1 MTRNLTIIVAGT
13 PAPQGSKTAYR
24 RGDRVVLVEGSTSAQ
39 RARHKAWRTDVTLA
53 AMNAAVGHPTMAGP
67 LEVEIIF
74 RFPMPA
80 SRPKHI
86 RERLRVWKTTTPDI
100 DKLCRSTLDG
110 LTDSAVIA
118 DDRYVAVLVA
128 SKYESSEPSG
138 ATITIRELT

>member
-1 MTRNLTIIVAGT
+1 MSQPVTFIVDGI
-13 PAPQGSKTAYR
+13 PAPQGSKTAVR
-24 RGDRVVLVEGSTSAQ
+24 RGTHIVLLEGSTAGQ
-39 RARHKAWRTDVTLA
+39 RARHKAWRTDVALA
-53 AMNAAVGHPTMAGP
+53 AMNAAVGHEPMSGP

-80 SRPKHI
+80 SRPKQI

-128 SKYESSEPSG
+128 SKYETSEPSG

>member
-1 MTRNLTIIVAGT
+1 
-13 PAPQGSKTAYR
+13 
-24 RGDRVVLVEGSTSAQ
+24 
-39 RARHKAWRTDVTLA
+39 
-53 AMNAAVGHPTMAGP
+53 MNAAVGHEPMSGP

-80 SRPKHI
+80 SRPKQI

-128 SKYESSEPSG
+128 SKYETSEPSG